1 MAAAVR
7 RAVQQQGAQQLQA
20 LHWPTAIRCGIIP
33 IDAVTSDIKVRLP
46 VPMAF
51 PSHDWISLQD
61 RRLLVPQTVWN
72 YAAVRGYYHRNI
84 SQLVS
89 AANSKRAFLV
99 DTLALVRR
107 LESQGLTAKQA
118 EAITAVITEVLN
130 DSLETVAQTFT
141 SKSELQRSE
150 MMMEAALSKFKGEM
164 QSNQEHHFS
173 LLQRETERLR
183 TDIDKMR
190 SELRYEVDKVTAG
203 HRLDLN
209 LERGRI
215 RDELATQ
222 SAETSNLTNKL
233 DREIHTLKTQLEAA
247 KYDIIKYCIGSII
260 SVAAVGLGTIVSVTA
275 VGLGILRV
283 IM

>member
-7 RAVQQQGAQQLQA
+7 RAVQQQGAQLQA
-20 LHWPTAIRCGIIP
+20 LQWPSAVRAGVIPADVLNTDIRL
-33 IDAVTSDIKVRLP
+33 RLP
-46 VPMAF
+46 VPV
-51 PSHDWISLQD
+51 STVSSQDWIALQD
-61 RRLLVPQTVWN
+61 RRLLAHHHGWN
-72 YAAVRGYYHRNI
+72 YGAVRGFYMRHI

-89 AANSKRAFLV
+89 ASNSKRAFLV

-107 LESQGLTAKQA
+107 LESQGLTPKQA

-130 DSLETVAQTFT
+130 DSLENVAQSFT
-141 SKSELQRSE
+141 SKSEMQRSE
-150 MMMEAALSKFKGEM
+150 MMMEGVMSKFKAEV
-164 QSNQEHHFS
+164 QSNQEHHIAS
-173 LLQRETERLR
+173 LQRETERLR

-222 SAETSNLTNKL
+222 SAETANLTNKL

-247 KYDIIKYCIGSII
+247 KYDIIKYCIG
-260 SVAAVGLGTIVSVTA
+260 TIVSVSA
-275 VGLGILRV
+275 VGIGLLRIL
-283 IM
+283 M